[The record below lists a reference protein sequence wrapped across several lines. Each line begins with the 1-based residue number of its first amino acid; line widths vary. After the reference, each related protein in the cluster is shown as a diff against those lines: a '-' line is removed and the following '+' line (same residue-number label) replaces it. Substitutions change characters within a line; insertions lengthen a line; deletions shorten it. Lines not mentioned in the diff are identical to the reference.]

1 MLTYMLMKIN
11 SIFLNK
17 NKLSEKSNI
26 VFIFINLFNI

>member
-17 NKLSEKSNI
+17 NKLSEKSNT